1 MKLGMDNNLKYLI
14 NHDRNQR
21 KHNVVLFG
29 VREDEDL
36 QIGADNAK
44 DDEEKCKTLLEY
56 IGCTDVKI
64 MDAFR
69 LGKETPPE
77 KPRPIKIVFS
87 EKRMA
92 FDVLSK
98 TSKLNDLKKDSGKNI
113 YIKPD
118 KTKSEVSE
126 FQRLGKEKSK
136 LLEKYPTGEDGIPRV
151 ILKFGSLKVDGVE
164 VDKYEPVQTLF

>member
-1 MKLGMDNNLKYLI
+1 MKESIKSMKSGMDNNLKYLI

-29 VREDEDL
+29 VQEDEDL
-36 QIGADNAK
+36 QIGADNAN
-44 DDEEKCKTLLEY
+44 DDEGKCKTLLEY
-56 IGCTDVKI
+56 IGCMDVKI

-69 LGKETPPE
+69 LGKVNPETPE

-126 FQRLGKEKSK
+126 FQRLGTVSYTH
-136 LLEKYPTGEDGIPRV
+136 LTLPT
-151 ILKFGSLKVDGVE
+151 KA
-164 VDKYEPVQTLF
+164 